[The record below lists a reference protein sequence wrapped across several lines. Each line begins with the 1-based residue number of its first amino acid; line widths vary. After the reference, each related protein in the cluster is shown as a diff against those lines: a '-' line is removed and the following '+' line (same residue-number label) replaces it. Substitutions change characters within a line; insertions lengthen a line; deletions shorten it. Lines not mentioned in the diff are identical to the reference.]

1 MELFDHDYRAHGADR
16 TFAGRADDL
25 PSGRARARDA
35 SRLDRLY
42 RLKLAGRDP
51 ERMKRRSIA
60 LRGRLGWIA
69 LVLLTAAALASPVR
83 GAGHDA
89 AGAMPSPPA
98 SQRG

>member
-16 TFAGRADDL
+16 MFAGRASDL

-51 ERMKRRSIA
+51 ERMKRRRRAS
-60 LRGRLGWIA
+60 RGLLGWIA
-69 LVLLTAAALASPVR
+69 LALLTAAALASPVR
-83 GAGHDA
+83 GAGREV
-89 AGAMPSPPA
+89 AGATPLAAASPH
-98 SQRG
+98 G